1 MTERAVTV
9 VAISRQ
15 KGSGGGHVGQ
25 VVAER
30 RGLRYI
36 DGAMLRDASE
46 YLRVH
51 DPNLERVGER
61 IDTWWST
68 MAGAI
73 AMGGLSGLGM
83 LPVDTM
89 READAAHIERR
100 IIEEIAQ
107 QHPAV
112 IVGRGAG
119 HVLKGRPG
127 VVHVLLHA
135 PEAWRIERVA
145 QHTGVP
151 AAKARDAVRESDRQR
166 ASYLRSLTGTD
177 WTDARQ
183 FDLAIDTS
191 TVGIEAATDLVLQ
204 IVPPAPAAQP

>member
-15 KGSGGGHVGQ
+15 KGSGGGHIGQ
-25 VVAER
+25 VIAER

-36 DGAMLRDASE
+36 DGAMLHDASE

-89 READAAHIERR
+89 READVAHIERR

-127 VVHVLLHA
+127 VVNVLFHA

-145 QHTGVP
+145 QHTGVTP
-151 AAKARDAVRESDRQR
+151 AKARDAVRDSDRHRGSFMR
-166 ASYLRSLTGTD
+166 ALTGTD

-183 FDLAIDTS
+183 YDLAIDTS
-191 TVGIEAATDLVLQ
+191 TMGIETATALVLQ
-204 IVPPAPAAQP
+204 LVPARTP

>member
-1 MTERAVTV
+1 MTGRAVTV

-15 KGSGGGHVGQ
+15 KGCGGGHIGQ
-25 VVAER
+25 VIAER

-83 LPVDTM
+83 LPVDTV
-89 READAAHIERR
+89 READVAQIERR
-100 IIEEIAQ
+100 IIQEIAQ
-107 QHPAV
+107 HHPAV

-127 VVHVLLHA
+127 VFTLFLHA

-145 QHTGVP
+145 QHTGVDP
-151 AAKARDAVRESDRQR
+151 AKAREAIRESDRQR
-166 ASYLRSLTGTD
+166 ASFTRTLTGMD

-183 FDLAIDTS
+183 YDLAVDTS
-191 TVGIEAATDLVLQ
+191 TAGIEAATNLVLQ
-204 IVPPAPAAQP
+204 LVPAAPVT

>member
-15 KGSGGGHVGQ
+15 KGSGGGHIGEVIAQ
-25 VVAER
+25 R

-36 DGAMLRDASE
+36 DGSMLRDASE

-68 MAGAI
+68 MTGAI

-83 LPVDTM
+83 LPVDTV
-89 READAAHIERR
+89 READVAHIERR
-100 IIEEIAQ
+100 IIQEIAQ

-127 VVHVLLHA
+127 VLSVFIHA
-135 PEAWRIERVA
+135 PEAWRIARVA
-145 QHTGVP
+145 QHTGVTE
-151 AAKARDAVRESDRQR
+151 AKARDAVRESDRHR
-166 ASYLRSLTGTD
+166 ASFMRAFTGAD

-183 FDLAIDTS
+183 YDLSIDTS
-191 TVGIEAATDLVLQ
+191 TAGIEAATNLILQVL
-204 IVPPAPAAQP
+204 PA

>member
-1 MTERAVTV
+1 MTDRAVTV

-25 VVAER
+25 IVAER
-30 RGLRYI
+30 GGLRYI

-51 DPNLERVGER
+51 DPNLEKVGER

-89 READAAHIERR
+89 READMANIERR
-100 IIEEIAQ
+100 IIEEFAQ
-107 QHPAV
+107 QHSAV
-112 IVGRGAG
+112 IVGRGAS

-127 VVHVLLHA
+127 VVCVLLHA
-135 PEAWRIERVA
+135 SEAWRIERVA
-145 QHTGVP
+145 HHTGVMP
-151 AAKARDAVRESDRQR
+151 AKAREAVRESDRQR
-166 ASYLRSLTGTD
+166 ASFLRTLTGAD

-183 FDLAIDTS
+183 YDLSIDTS
-191 TVGIEAATDLVLQ
+191 AVGLEGATDLVLQ
-204 IVPPAPAAQP
+204 VIERSKR

>member
-1 MTERAVTV
+1 MAGTPAIV

-15 KGSGGGHVGQ
+15 KGSGGGHIGQ

-46 YLRVH
+46 YLLVH
-51 DPNLERVGER
+51 DPNLERVEER
-61 IDTWWST
+61 IDTWWTT

-73 AMGGLSGLGM
+73 AMGGMSGLGM
-83 LPVDTM
+83 LPMDTV
-89 READAAHIERR
+89 REAEVARVERR
-100 IIEEIAQ
+100 IIEEIAER
-107 QHPAV
+107 HASV

-119 HVLKGRPG
+119 HLLKGRLG
-127 VVHVLLHA
+127 VVRIFLHA
-135 PEAWRIERVA
+135 PETWRIERVA

-151 AAKARDAVRESDRQR
+151 QAKAREAVRNSDRNR
-166 ASYLRSLTGTD
+166 AGFIRALTGTD

-183 FDLAIDTS
+183 YDLAIDTAA
-191 TVGIEAATDLVLQ
+191 VGIEVATDLVLRL
-204 IVPPAPAAQP
+204 VSEL

>member
-15 KGSGGGHVGQ
+15 KGSGGGHIGQ
-25 VVAER
+25 VIAER

-36 DGAMLRDASE
+36 DGAMLRDAAE

-68 MAGAI
+68 MAGAL

-83 LPVDTM
+83 LPVDTV
-89 READAAHIERR
+89 READMANIERR
-100 IIEEIAQ
+100 IIQELSQ
-107 QHPAV
+107 QHPSV
-112 IVGRGAG
+112 VVGRGAG

-127 VVHVLLHA
+127 VFSVFLHA
-135 PEAWRIERVA
+135 PEAWRIARVA

-151 AAKARDAVRESDRQR
+151 EAKAREAVRESDRHR
-166 ASYLRSLTGTD
+166 ASFLRTLTGTD

-183 FDLAIDTS
+183 YDLALDTS
-191 TVGIEAATDLVLQ
+191 TVGVEQAAEIVLQ
-204 IVPPAPAAQP
+204 LVPAKS

>member
-1 MTERAVTV
+1 MTDRAATV

-89 READAAHIERR
+89 READMANIERR

-127 VVHVLLHA
+127 AVSVFLHA

-145 QHTGVP
+145 QHTGATP
-151 AAKARDAVRESDRQR
+151 AKARDAVRESDRQR
-166 ASYLRSLTGTD
+166 ASFMRALTGAD

-183 FDLAIDTS
+183 YDLSIDTS
-191 TVGIEAATDLVLQ
+191 VLGIEAATDLVLQ
-204 IVPPAPAAQP
+204 VVSTDVRT

>member
-1 MTERAVTV
+1 MTKNAVTV

-15 KGSGGGHVGQ
+15 KGSGGGHIGQ
-25 VVAER
+25 VIAER

-36 DGAMLRDASE
+36 DGAMLHDASE

-51 DPNLERVGER
+51 DPNLEKVGER

-89 READAAHIERR
+89 READVAHIERR

-107 QHPAV
+107 QHPSV

-127 VVHVLLHA
+127 VVNVFLHA

-145 QHTGVP
+145 QHTGVTP
-151 AAKARDAVRESDRQR
+151 AKAKDAVRESDRHR
-166 ASYLRSLTGTD
+166 ASFMRTVTGAD

-183 FDLAIDTS
+183 YDLAIDTS
-191 TVGIEAATDLVLQ
+191 MGIEAATDLVLQ
-204 IVPPAPAAQP
+204 IVPAATAP

>member
-1 MTERAVTV
+1 MTEQV
-9 VAISRQ
+9 VAILAISRQ
-15 KGSGGGHVGQ
+15 KGSGGGHIGQ
-25 VVAER
+25 VIAER

-36 DGAMLRDASE
+36 DGPMLRDAAE

-68 MAGAI
+68 MAGAL

-83 LPVDTM
+83 LPVDTV
-89 READAAHIERR
+89 READTAHIERR
-100 IIEEIAQ
+100 IIQELAQ
-107 QHPAV
+107 QHPSV

-127 VVHVLLHA
+127 VVNVLVHA

-145 QHTGVP
+145 QHTGVTP
-151 AAKARDAVRESDRQR
+151 AKAKDAVKESDRQR
-166 ASYLRSLTGTD
+166 ASFVRTLTGAD

-183 FDLAIDTS
+183 YDLAIDTS
-191 TVGIEAATDLVLQ
+191 TVGIERAIAMILA
-204 IVPPAPAAQP
+204 IVPEGQQA

>member
-1 MTERAVTV
+1 MTQNAVTV

-15 KGSGGGHVGQ
+15 KGSGGGHIGQ
-25 VVAER
+25 VLAER
-30 RGLRYI
+30 RGLRFI
-36 DGAMLRDASE
+36 DGAMLHDAAA

-89 READAAHIERR
+89 READMAHIERR

-127 VVHVLLHA
+127 VLTVFLHA
-135 PEAWRIERVA
+135 PEAWRIDRVA
-145 QHTGVP
+145 QHTGVTP
-151 AAKARDAVRESDRQR
+151 AKARDAVRESDRHR
-166 ASYLRSLTGTD
+166 ASFMRAFTGTD

-183 FDLAIDTS
+183 YDLAIDTS
-191 TVGIEAATDLVLQ
+191 ALGIEAATNLVLQ
-204 IVPPAPAAQP
+204 LVPEVRT

>member
-1 MTERAVTV
+1 MTENAVTV

-15 KGSGGGHVGQ
+15 KGSGGGHIGQ
-25 VVAER
+25 VIAER
-30 RGLRYI
+30 RALRYI
-36 DGAMLRDASE
+36 DGAMLHDASE

-51 DPNLERVGER
+51 DPNLEKVGER

-89 READAAHIERR
+89 READVAHIERR

-112 IVGRGAG
+112 IIGRGAG

-127 VVHVLLHA
+127 VVNVFLHA
-135 PEAWRIERVA
+135 PEPWRIERVV
-145 QHTGVP
+145 QHTGVTP
-151 AAKARDAVRESDRQR
+151 AKAKDAVRESDRHR
-166 ASYLRSLTGTD
+166 ASFMRALTGCD

-183 FDLAIDTS
+183 YDLTIDTS
-191 TVGIEAATDLVLQ
+191 AVGIEAATDLILRVLS
-204 IVPPAPAAQP
+204 APSAS

>member
-1 MTERAVTV
+1 MTQNAVTV

-15 KGSGGGHVGQ
+15 KGSGGGHIGQ
-25 VVAER
+25 VIAER

-36 DGAMLRDASE
+36 DGAMLHDASE

-51 DPNLERVGER
+51 DPNLEKVGER

-89 READAAHIERR
+89 READVAHIERR

-127 VVHVLLHA
+127 VVNVFLHA

-145 QHTGVP
+145 QHTGVTP
-151 AAKARDAVRESDRQR
+151 AKARDAVRESDRHR
-166 ASYLRSLTGTD
+166 ASFMRTFTGAD

-183 FDLAIDTS
+183 YDLAIDVS
-191 TVGIEAATDLVLQ
+191 TMGIEAATGLLLQLVPD
-204 IVPPAPAAQP
+204 VRS

>member
-1 MTERAVTV
+1 MTEHAVTIL
-9 VAISRQ
+9 AISRQ
-15 KGSGGGHVGQ
+15 KGSGGGHIGQ
-25 VVAER
+25 VIAER
-30 RGLRYI
+30 RKLRYI
-36 DGAMLRDASE
+36 DGPMLRDAAE

-68 MAGAI
+68 MAGAL

-83 LPVDTM
+83 LPVDTV
-89 READAAHIERR
+89 READTAHIERR
-100 IIEEIAQ
+100 IIQEIAQ
-107 QHPAV
+107 QHPSV

-127 VVHVLLHA
+127 VVNVLVHA

-145 QHTGVP
+145 QHTGVAP
-151 AAKARDAVRESDRQR
+151 AKAKDAVKESDRQR
-166 ASYLRSLTGTD
+166 ASFVRTLTGTD

-183 FDLAIDTS
+183 YDLAIDTS
-191 TVGIEAATDLVLQ
+191 TLGIEQATEMILQ
-204 IVPPAPAAQP
+204 IIPAASQA

>member
-15 KGSGGGHVGQ
+15 KGSGGGYIGQ

-83 LPVDTM
+83 LPVDTI
-89 READAAHIERR
+89 READMAHFERR
-100 IIEEIAQ
+100 IIEEISQ

-127 VVHVLLHA
+127 VLSVFLHA
-135 PEAWRIERVA
+135 PEEWRIERVV
-145 QHTGVP
+145 QHTGATP
-151 AAKARDAVRESDRQR
+151 AKARDAVRESDRHR
-166 ASYLRSLTGTD
+166 ASFMRALTGAD

-183 FDLAIDTS
+183 YDLAIDTCAL
-191 TVGIEAATDLVLQ
+191 GIEAATDLVLQ
-204 IVPPAPAAQP
+204 VVPQASKTP